1 MALQQGMKL
10 LKNSSNVSMSD
21 EELITD
27 GLLGITATVCCI
39 ICLMVL
45 VALSVCAKCYSRSTV
60 CGTVIK
66 RLAVGLIVSTML
78 YQLFVALHLV
88 RYLDRDMKN
97 MTLCEVQGFLI
108 QYTSTVSLLLALGI
122 CLVLFFEALKVTTC
136 WKLECYTKLK
146 RSTFTCCGR
155 KINQLEVMVY
165 ILVFAL
171 PLLFDWIPFVTKSY
185 GPSQNFCWFRSIA
198 DKNSSE
204 YWSYKAGFWEEIW
217 LSAAT
222 LGIVVFLILLLFTAS
237 LCQLCYGI
245 KNAQVDRRAV
255 IEVGVT
261 NSIFFIAFFIN
272 AAVMFPFHGFFS
284 ASLNIPQNTVIL
296 APISMMLLPLT
307 FLMAIHLPFSKIT
320 QLCLKRSQYSHISG
334 ECDQATIQESSN
346 RQQPSHT
353 SWSPSH
359 SFYEHSEITP
369 IVRYM

>member
-1 MALQQGMKL
+1 M
-10 LKNSSNVSMSD
+10 
-21 EELITD
+21 
-27 GLLGITATVCCI
+27 
-39 ICLMVL
+39 
-45 VALSVCAKCYSRSTV
+45 
-60 CGTVIK
+60 
-66 RLAVGLIVSTML
+66 
-78 YQLFVALHLV
+78 
-88 RYLDRDMKN
+88 
-97 MTLCEVQGFLI
+97 
-108 QYTSTVSLLLALGI
+108 
-122 CLVLFFEALKVTTC
+122 
-136 WKLECYTKLK
+136 
-146 RSTFTCCGR
+146 
-155 KINQLEVMVY
+155 
-165 ILVFAL
+165 FAL

-185 GPSQNFCWFRSIA
+185 GSSHNFCWFRSIQ
-198 DKNSSE
+198 NSSE
-204 YWSYKAGFWEEIW
+204 NSSYQAGLWEEIW

-237 LCQLCYGI
+237 LGQLCYGI

-255 IEVGVT
+255 MEVGVT

-284 ASLNIPQNTVIL
+284 ASLKIPHYSVIL

-320 QLCLKRSQYSHISG
+320 QLCVKRSQYSHISG
-334 ECDQATIQESSN
+334 ECDQATIHESSN